1 MTGDAGFSTV
11 EAALAIA
18 SLVSVLLL
26 CLAGATALSMQ
37 VRCIDAARE
46 VARLA
51 ARGDS
56 MAVGVAGGLAPP
68 GAAVE
73 LRDSGGY
80 VVARVTDRASILPGV
95 VISGEAVA
103 AREPVR

>member
-1 MTGDAGFSTV
+1 MEG
-11 EAALAIA
+11 ALAIA
-18 SLVSVLLL
+18 SLVTVLML

-51 ARGDS
+51 ARGG
-56 MAVGVAGGLAPP
+56 ATGGVAGGLAPP

-73 LRDSGGY
+73 LRSTGGY
-80 VVARVTDRASILPGV
+80 VVARVTDRAPILPGV

-103 AREPVR
+103 ALEPGT

>member
-1 MTGDAGFSTV
+1 MG
-11 EAALAIA
+11 LA
-18 SLVSVLLL
+18 SLVTVLLL

-51 ARGDS
+51 ARG
-56 MAVGVAGGLAPP
+56 GVAGGAAGSLAPP

-73 LRDSGGY
+73 LRNSGGY
-80 VVARVTDRASILPGV
+80 IVARVTDRAPILPGV

-103 AREPVR
+103 ALEPGA

>member
-1 MTGDAGFSTV
+1 M

-18 SLVSVLLL
+18 SLVTVALL
-26 CLAGATALSMQ
+26 CLAGATALAMQ

-51 ARGDS
+51 ARGHG
-56 MAVGVAGGLAPP
+56 AATGGLAPP

-73 LRDSGGY
+73 LRSSGGY
-80 VVARVTDRASILPGV
+80 IVARVSDRAPILPGV

-103 AREPVR
+103 ALEPGE

>member
-1 MTGDAGFSTV
+1 MEG
-11 EAALAIA
+11 ALAIA
-18 SLVSVLLL
+18 SLVTVLML

-51 ARGDS
+51 ARGG
-56 MAVGVAGGLAPP
+56 ATGGVAGGLAPP

-73 LRDSGGY
+73 LRSTGGY
-80 VVARVTDRASILPGV
+80 VVARVTDRAPILPEM

-103 AREPVR
+103 ALEPGT

>member
-1 MTGDAGFSTV
+1 M

-18 SLVSVLLL
+18 SLITVALF

-51 ARGDS
+51 ARGHG
-56 MAVGVAGGLAPP
+56 AATGGLAPP

-73 LRDSGGY
+73 LRSSGGY
-80 VVARVTDRASILPGV
+80 VVARVTDRAPILPGV

-103 AREPVR
+103 ALEPGQ

>member
-1 MTGDAGFSTV
+1 M
-11 EAALAIA
+11 EAALAVA
-18 SLVSVLLL
+18 SLVTVLLL

-51 ARGDS
+51 ARG
-56 MAVGVAGGLAPP
+56 AVPGGVAGVLAPP
-68 GAAVE
+68 GATVE
-73 LRDSGGY
+73 LRNSGGY
-80 VVARVTDRASILPGV
+80 VVARVSDRASLLPGL

-103 AREPVR
+103 ALEPGA

>member
-1 MTGDAGFSTV
+1 M
-11 EAALAIA
+11 EAALGLA
-18 SLVSVLLL
+18 SLVTVLLL

-51 ARGDS
+51 ARG
-56 MAVGVAGGLAPP
+56 GVAGGAAGSLAPP

-73 LRDSGGY
+73 LRNSGGY
-80 VVARVTDRASILPGV
+80 IVARVTDRAPILPGV

-103 AREPVR
+103 ALEPGA

>member
-1 MTGDAGFSTV
+1 M

-18 SLVSVLLL
+18 SLITVALF

-51 ARGDS
+51 ARGHG
-56 MAVGVAGGLAPP
+56 AATGGLAPP

-73 LRDSGGY
+73 LRSGGGY
-80 VVARVTDRASILPGV
+80 VVARVTDRAPILPGV

-103 AREPVR
+103 ALEPGQ

>member
-1 MTGDAGFSTV
+1 M
-11 EAALAIA
+11 AIA
-18 SLVSVLLL
+18 SLVTVAVL

-51 ARGDS
+51 ARGNGAAS
-56 MAVGVAGGLAPP
+56 SGLGPP
-68 GAAVE
+68 GSAVE
-73 LRDSGGY
+73 LRSNGGY
-80 VVARVTDRASILPGV
+80 VLARVSGRTPLLPGV

-103 AREPVR
+103 ALEPGA

>member
-1 MTGDAGFSTV
+1 MF
-11 EAALAIA
+11 
-18 SLVSVLLL
+18 

-51 ARGDS
+51 ARGHG
-56 MAVGVAGGLAPP
+56 AATGGLAPP

-73 LRDSGGY
+73 LRTSGGY
-80 VVARVTDRASILPGV
+80 VVARVSDRAPILPGL
-95 VISGEAVA
+95 VITGEAVA
-103 AREPVR
+103 LVEPGR

>member
-1 MTGDAGFSTV
+1 MEG
-11 EAALAIA
+11 ALAIA
-18 SLVSVLLL
+18 SLVTVLML
-26 CLAGATALSMQ
+26 CLAGATALAMQ

-51 ARGDS
+51 ARGG
-56 MAVGVAGGLAPP
+56 ATGGVAGGLAPP

-73 LRDSGGY
+73 LRSTGGY
-80 VVARVTDRASILPGV
+80 VVARVTDRAPILPGV

-103 AREPVR
+103 ALEPGT

>member
-1 MTGDAGFSTV
+1 MTGDSGISTV

-18 SLVSVLLL
+18 SLVTVAML

-51 ARGDS
+51 ARGH
-56 MAVGVAGGLAPP
+56 ATATGGLAPP

-73 LRDSGGY
+73 LHTSGGY
-80 VVARVTDRASILPGV
+80 VVARVTDRAPILPGV

-103 AREPVR
+103 ALEPGR

>member
-1 MTGDAGFSTV
+1 V
-11 EAALAIA
+11 EGALAIA
-18 SLVSVLLL
+18 SLVTVLML

-51 ARGDS
+51 ARGG
-56 MAVGVAGGLAPP
+56 ATGGVAGGLAPP

-73 LRDSGGY
+73 LRSTGGY
-80 VVARVTDRASILPGV
+80 VVARVTDRAPILPGV

-103 AREPVR
+103 ALEPGT